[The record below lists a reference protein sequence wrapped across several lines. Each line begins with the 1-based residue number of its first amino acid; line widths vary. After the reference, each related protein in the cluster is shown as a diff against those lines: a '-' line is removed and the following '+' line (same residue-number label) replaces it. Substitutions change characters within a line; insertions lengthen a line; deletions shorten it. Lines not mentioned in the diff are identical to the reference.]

1 MKIKSFALL
10 LLSAV
15 MMISC
20 DQMQDILQ
28 GDSGKDDTEIQ
39 EPGDTPGED
48 PGDGPGGTTGD
59 SPGDTPGQDE
69 PTDDPVGET
78 TPIGNVKDNGT
89 YSLKGTVVT
98 VGPDAYIL
106 ADDTGAILPKRVL
119 RSVVLLRGIAPLFI
133 R

>member
-1 MKIKSFALL
+1 MKLKSFALL

-48 PGDGPGGTTGD
+48 PGDGPEGTTGD
-59 SPGDTPGQDE
+59 NPGDTPGQDD
-69 PTDDPVGET
+69 PTDDPVGEI
-78 TPIGNVKDNGT
+78 TPIGNVTGNGT

-106 ADDTGAILPKRVL
+106 A
-119 RSVVLLRGIAPLFI
+119 
-133 R
+133 